1 MKHNKIGSI
10 LVSLAIAFGLW
21 LYVITVVSPDQ
32 ERVYNN
38 IPVTFQNSS
47 TLTERGLMMISGNE
61 ITVTVTLTGNR
72 SDLNKIDDSNLTV
85 VADLSSIQEAGE
97 YLLSYSVY
105 PPSDM
110 ASGTVAVQSKE
121 PSRITVTVAD
131 RVSKEV
137 PVQITY
143 EGDVPEGYLLD
154 KSGAQMD
161 FSEIV
166 IVGPAD
172 VVGLIDRADITVD
185 CEGRTESISGSFRFE
200 LQDADGNPVNAEL
213 ITTNVAEVALNVR
226 IAKTKTLPLTLNIVE
241 GGGATEESAQ
251 ITMDQETI
259 VVSGTDTAL
268 DGLEQIELGT
278 VNLAEIA
285 EDTTLTFDVVL
296 PEGLENVSNITTV
309 TVDISFTGLTTATY
323 EVSNFTTIH
332 MPTGMQA
339 EVLTKSLTVTVR
351 GPSSQIQRL
360 KADYINVIV
369 DLDGVSGTETVEPVF
384 SFTTSFPDVGV
395 VGKYSVS
402 VTVSAVQENTTTE

>member
-1 MKHNKIGSI
+1 MKHNKIVSI
-10 LVSLAIAFGLW
+10 LISLAIAFGLW

-47 TLTERGLMMISGNE
+47 TLTERGLMMVSGNE

-72 SDLNKIDDSNLTV
+72 SDLNKIDASNLTV
-85 VADLSSIQEAGE
+85 VTDLSSVYEAGE

-105 PPSDM
+105 PPTEV
-110 ASGTVAVQSKE
+110 ASSAITVQNKE
-121 PSRITVTVAD
+121 PSRITVVVAD

-154 KSGAQMD
+154 KNGAQMD
-161 FSEIV
+161 YSAV
-166 IVGPAD
+166 TIVGPAD
-172 VVGLIDRADITVD
+172 VVGQIDRAAITVD
-185 CEGRTESISGSFRFE
+185 CEGRTESISGSYRFE
-200 LQDADGNPVNAEL
+200 LQDAEGNPVNAEL

-226 IAKTKTLPLTLNIVE
+226 IARTKTLPLTLNIVE
-241 GGGATEESAQ
+241 GGGATEKSAR

-259 VVSGTDTAL
+259 VVSGSDTAL
-268 DGLEQIELGT
+268 EGLEQINLGT
-278 VNLAEIA
+278 INLAEIA
-285 EDTTLTFDVVL
+285 EDTTLTFDIVL
-296 PEGLENVSNITTV
+296 PEGVENVSNITTV
-309 TVDISFTGLTTATY
+309 TVDVSFAGLTTATF
-323 EVSNFTTIH
+323 EVNDFTTIH
-332 MPTGMQA
+332 MPSGMQA

-360 KADYINVIV
+360 KADYINVTV

-384 SFTTSFPDVGV
+384 SFTSSFSDVGV

-402 VTVSAVQENTTTE
+402 VTVSAIPEETTSE

>member
-10 LVSLAIAFGLW
+10 LISLAIAFGLW

-38 IPVTFQNSS
+38 IPVTFQNSG
-47 TLTERGLMMISGNE
+47 TLTERGLMMVSGND

-72 SDLNKIDDSNLTV
+72 SDLNKIDVSNLTV

-110 ASGTVAVQSKE
+110 SSGAITVQSKE
-121 PSRITVTVAD
+121 PSRITVVVVD

-137 PVQITY
+137 PVQIAY

-161 FSEIV
+161 YSDIT

-172 VVGLIDRADITVD
+172 VVGQIDHAQITVD

-200 LQDADGNPVNAEL
+200 LQDADGEPVNAEL
-213 ITTNVAEVALNVR
+213 ITTNVGEIALNVR
-226 IAKTKTLPLTLNIVE
+226 IAKTKTLPLTLNVVE
-241 GGGATEESAQ
+241 GGGATEKSAQ

-259 VVSGTDTAL
+259 VVSGSDTAL
-268 DGLEQIELGT
+268 DGLEQINLGT
-278 VNLAEIA
+278 INLAEIA

-296 PEGLENVSNITTV
+296 PEGLENISNITTV
-309 TVDISFTGLTTATY
+309 TVEVSFTGLTTATF
-323 EVSNFTTIH
+323 ELNDFTTIH
-332 MPTGMQA
+332 MPSGMQA

-395 VGKYSVS
+395 VGKYSIS
-402 VTVSAVQENTTTE
+402 VTLSPVQEKTTTE